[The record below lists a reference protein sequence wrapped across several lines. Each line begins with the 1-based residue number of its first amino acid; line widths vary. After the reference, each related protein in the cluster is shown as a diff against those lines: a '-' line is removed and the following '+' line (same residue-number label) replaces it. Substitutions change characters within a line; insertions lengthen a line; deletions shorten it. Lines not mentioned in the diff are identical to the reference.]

1 MRAFLIILLLL
12 AFAIPVSAEETGRKI
27 LYWYDP
33 MVPDQKFDKPGKSP
47 FMDMDLVPFY
57 EAEAGGE
64 QAPVNAVHIDSVYR
78 QALGVKT
85 AVVNPYEFGKDIRS
99 FGYVVPSTR
108 LEHAIAVRTAGWI
121 ATLNASAV
129 GDTVK
134 KGDLLFTFYSPDL
147 MTAQSDFLTGRRIG
161 NAEQRLRFYGMDEQA
176 VAELKKKGKFLEETP
191 FYAPA
196 DGTVTMLNVRKGT
209 YVDPKEGGNTILML
223 QDFSKVWVEAQI
235 PPKDLQFL
243 SAGLSATITVEET
256 GETFKAVTD
265 YIYPVIDQES
275 RKGVVR
281 LVLDNPEGKLK
292 SGSLVNVAFES
303 GSDTRLSVPAEAV
316 LYDKDGGH
324 VIEDAGNGYFRP
336 VAVTTGVTAHGMT
349 EIISGLKEGQK
360 IVTSGQFM
368 IDAESSLSGGMAGM
382 DDARTTEGKV
392 TESKPDRGMSHE
404 HKH

>member
-1 MRAFLIILLLL
+1 MRVFLIVLLLL
-12 AFAIPVSAEETGRKI
+12 AFASPVSAEESGRKV

-33 MVPDQKFDKPGKSP
+33 MVPDQKFDKPGRSP

-57 EAEAGGE
+57 EEEMSGE
-64 QAPVNAVHIDSVYR
+64 QAAPNTIHIDPVYR

-85 AVVNPYEFGKDIRS
+85 AVVKSHEFGKEIHS

-108 LEHAIAVRTAGWI
+108 LESAVAVRTAGWI
-121 ATLNASAV
+121 VTLKASAV

-147 MTAQSDFLTGRRIG
+147 MTAQSDFLIGSRVG
-161 NAEQRLRFYGMDEQA
+161 NAAQRLRFYGMDEQA
-176 VAELKKKGKFLEETP
+176 IAELKKKGKFLEETP

-196 DGTVTMLNVRKGT
+196 DGTVTALNVRKGA
-209 YVDPKEGGNTILML
+209 YVDPEEGSNTILML
-223 QDFSKVWVEAQI
+223 QDFSKVWVEAHI
-235 PPKDLQFL
+235 PLKDLQFL
-243 SAGLSATITVEET
+243 SAAVPATVTVEET
-256 GETFKAVTD
+256 GETFKALTD
-265 YIYPVIDQES
+265 YIYPVIDKES
-275 RKGVVR
+275 RKGMAR

-292 SGSLVNVAFES
+292 SDALVNVTFEADS
-303 GSDTRLSVPAEAV
+303 HTRLAAPAEAV
-316 LYDKDGGH
+316 LYGKDGGH

-336 VAVTTGVTAHGMT
+336 VAVITGITSLGMT
-349 EIISGLKEGQK
+349 EIVSGLKEGQS

-382 DDARTTEGKV
+382 DAKTPEGSPTEN
-392 TESKPDRGMSHE
+392 TPDKETGHE